1 MEYVNIEKLNA
12 RVSRLGFGCMRFPV
26 TAEGAIDEPRAL
38 AMIDTAYKA
47 GVNYFDT
54 AYFYH
59 NRTSEAF
66 VGRALKA
73 YPRESFY
80 LATKLPM
87 SLIGSEE
94 EAKAIY
100 EGQFETM
107 QVEYFDFYLLHC
119 LNTKNWQKVKDFGL
133 IDFLLNEQKKG
144 RIRRLG
150 FSFHDNYD
158 VFEEILTSRDW
169 DFCQLQLNYMDTDV
183 QAGLKG
189 YELARQRN
197 VPVIVMEPVK
207 GGSLATLTQELIS
220 PFKAQHPD
228 WSAAAWAM
236 RWVAELDNCKVI
248 LSGMSDEEQVAD
260 NLATFESLR
269 PLTQE
274 ELETIGKVRAMIE
287 ARTFVGCTNCKYCMP
302 CPFGVDIPENFAMM
316 NNFAKYTNE
325 KRLLFQWNDMEESER
340 ADKCRACGKCEAA
353 CPQGIAI
360 REKLQEIA
368 ARMKA

>member
-12 RVSRLGFGCMRFPV
+12 KVSRLGFGCMRFPV
-26 TAEGAIDEPRAL
+26 TEEGAIDEQRAL
-38 AMIDTAYKA
+38 NMLDTAYKA

-59 NRTSEAF
+59 NRTSEEF

-87 SLIGSEE
+87 SMISSFE
-94 EAKAIY
+94 EAKEIY
-100 EGQFETM
+100 EGQFKTM

-119 LNTKNWQKVKDFGL
+119 LHTKNWKKVLDFGL
-133 IDFLLNEQKKG
+133 IDFLLEEQKKG

-158 VFEEILTSRDW
+158 VFEEILNYREW

-189 YELARQRN
+189 YELAKARN

-207 GGSLATLTQELIS
+207 GGSLAMIGGEITE
-220 PFKAQHPD
+220 PFKQMHPD
-228 WSAAAWAM
+228 WSVASWAM
-236 RWVAELDNCKVI
+236 RWVKELDNCKVI
-248 LSGMSDEEQVAD
+248 LSGMSTEEQVED
-260 NLATFESLR
+260 NLSTFAATTHLSDADM
-269 PLTQE
+269 Q
-274 ELETIGKVRAMIE
+274 TIAKVRAMIE
-287 ARTFVGCTNCKYCMP
+287 ERTFVGCTDCKYCMP
-302 CPFGVDIPENFAMM
+302 CPFGVDIPGNFRMM
-316 NNFAKYTNE
+316 NNFAKYSNE
-325 KRLLFQWNDMEESER
+325 RDLAFRWNDMDEGER
-340 ADKCRACGKCEAA
+340 ADKCKSCGKCEKA
-353 CPQGIAI
+353 CPQALPI
-360 REKLQEIA
+360 REKLHEIA
-368 ARMKA
+368 ARMNG